1 MLALDIFRLFGG
13 VVDDLLPV
21 ADVLSRLATSKD
33 AYDNPS
39 STAFVLR
46 LLQAECGEREDEDFA
61 PTILRMIESSGRPLT
76 MARAEEM
83 VVVADEIWSYA
94 YGDGKLSRIEQGEN
108 LEFMMH
114 SVGGEDTPWDEVV
127 VQLRSWVKEQ
137 PDCTHND
144 LETHM
149 EYLLEDRKDAHL
161 RVYRRQRVHHPDPW
175 ITPMGMGNFIPRQY
189 PWNHPMFMPRRD

>member
-1 MLALDIFRLFGG
+1 MLALEIFRLFGV
-13 VVDDLLPV
+13 VVDDFLPV
-21 ADVLSRLATSKD
+21 AGVLSRLATSKD
-33 AYDNPS
+33 VYDNPS
-39 STAFVLR
+39 STALVLR
-46 LLQAECGEREDEDFA
+46 LLQAECGEREDEDLA

-94 YGDGKLSRIEQGEN
+94 YGDGMLSRIEQGEN

-114 SVGGEDTPWDEVV
+114 SMGGEDTPWDEMV
-127 VQLRSWVKEQ
+127 VQLRSWVKEE
-137 PDCTHND
+137 PDCTHNA

-161 RVYRRQRVHHPDPW
+161 RVYRRQRVHDPYPW
-175 ITPMGMGNFIPRQY
+175 ITPMGMANFIPRQH
-189 PWNHPMFMPRRD
+189 PWNHPNFMPRRR